1 MKIRTYTELKSL
13 KTLEERFRYLQLRG
27 KLGVE
32 TFGFDRYIN
41 QTFYNSSEWKRIRNN
56 IIVRDNSC
64 DLGILD
70 RELFGDVRVHHM
82 NPITIDDLE
91 TGSDFLFNPEFLICT
106 SLNTHNAI
114 HFGDEK
120 NLIRLPQERRKGDTT
135 PW

>member
-13 KTLEERFRYLQLRG
+13 KTFEERFRYLQLRG

-41 QTFYNSSEWKRIRNN
+41 QIFYNSSEWKRVRNN

-82 NPITIDDLE
+82 NPITVDDLE
-91 TGSDFLFNPEFLICT
+91 TGSDFLFDPEFLICT